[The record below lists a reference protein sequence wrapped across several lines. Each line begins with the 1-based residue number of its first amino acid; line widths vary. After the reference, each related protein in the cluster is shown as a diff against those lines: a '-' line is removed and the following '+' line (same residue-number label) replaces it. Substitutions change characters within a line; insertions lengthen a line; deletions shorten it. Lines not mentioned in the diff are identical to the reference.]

1 MYGMSKDMERML
13 KQISNELN
21 NSSKDELN
29 DKVNGL

>member
-1 MYGMSKDMERML
+1 MSKDMERML